1 MVNYDN
7 RTVPVGATELRYRTE
22 GEGDLKILLLHGLNS
37 HSGTWR
43 KTFPA
48 FASRYSVFAPS
59 LPPHVGQVSAAL
71 VEEYSG
77 YVGEMSR
84 KLDITDAT
92 VIGNSMGGW
101 IGMRLA
107 SLHREA
113 VSRLVLEDT
122 AGARSEDAKA
132 LEHAGIPALI
142 IWGETDDVLPV
153 SEGRDLHSRLIGSQL
168 KIIHGAGHVPHWQ
181 EPDVFNGLVTDFL
194 QRR

>member
-1 MVNYDN
+1 MNYDN
-7 RTVPVGATELRYRTE
+7 RTVPVGGVELGDRTE
-22 GEGDLKILLLHGLNS
+22 GRGNRKILLLHGLNS

-48 FASRYSVFAPS
+48 FVSRYSLFAPS
-59 LPPHVGQVSAAL
+59 LPPHIGKVSPAL

-84 KLDITDAT
+84 KLGITDAT

-107 SLHREA
+107 SLHGGI

-122 AGARSEDAKA
+122 AGARSQDAKA
-132 LEHAGIPALI
+132 LGDAGIPVLI
-142 IWGETDDVLPV
+142 VWGEVDDVLPV
-153 SEGRDLHSRLIGSQL
+153 
-168 KIIHGAGHVPHWQ
+168 
-181 EPDVFNGLVTDFL
+181 
-194 QRR
+194 

>member
-1 MVNYDN
+1 MNYDN
-7 RTVPVGATELRYRTE
+7 RTVPVGAAELGYRTE
-22 GEGDLKILLLHGLNS
+22 GEGDRKILLLHGLNS

-59 LPPHVGQVSAAL
+59 LPPHIGEVSAAL

-84 KLDITDAT
+84 KLGITDAT

-107 SLHREA
+107 SLHA
-113 VSRLVLEDT
+113 GIVSRLVLEDT
-122 AGARSEDAKA
+122 AGSRSEDAKA
-132 LEHAGIPALI
+132 LEDAGIPTLI
-142 IWGETDDVLPV
+142 IWGEADDILPV
-153 SEGRDLHSRLIGSQL
+153 SEARGLHSRLAGSQL
-168 KIIHGAGHVPHWQ
+168 KVVHGAGHVPHWE

-194 QRR
+194 QRG